1 MRLTVP
7 YRRTRRPCR
16 SRLRI
21 LRREV
26 GRRAAKEDACGA
38 VTDIGK
44 QVKQLRNYTVL
55 TVTTDKVKANVN
67 AIKADLKTIKGALP
81 DLESSLKSQLQTAI
95 NTFSSKFSRVASNLG
110 SSISCSPRQTRSPPR
125 GSSSRSPTTRHSR
138 ASAAEA
144 G

>member
-7 YRRTRRPCR
+7 IAVLVALAALALASCGGK
-16 SRLRI
+16 SDA
-21 LRREV
+21 EQ
-26 GRRAAKEDACGA
+26 AKEDACGA

-81 DLESSLKSQLQTAI
+81 DLESSLKSQLQTAT
-95 NTFSSKFSRVASNLG
+95 NTFSSKFSKVASNLG
-110 SSISCSPRQTRSPPR
+110 SSISLQ
-125 GSSSRSPTTRHSR
+125 
-138 ASAAEA
+138 SAANQITSAGIQLQKSYNEA
-144 G
+144 FASVSC